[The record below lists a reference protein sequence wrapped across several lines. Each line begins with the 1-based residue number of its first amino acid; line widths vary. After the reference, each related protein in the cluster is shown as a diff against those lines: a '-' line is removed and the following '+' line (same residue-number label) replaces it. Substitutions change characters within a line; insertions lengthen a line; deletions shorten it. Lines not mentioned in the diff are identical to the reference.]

1 MNYECIWGKR
11 VSGRENSRQARVDRN
26 QRIRENRGEDGRE
39 NRGEDGREIRG
50 SEKLASYKR
59 F

>member
-26 QRIRENRGEDGRE
+26 QRKRE

-50 SEKLASYKR
+50 SEKLASLSDSKSSGLTE
-59 F
+59 